1 MSTMYGWCAAPRTP
15 ARCAATSHPPI
26 CLCSPWL
33 CRQQSA
39 WPPRHDGRSE
49 AELREWGR
57 NILENLHHWLIDARE
72 AEVAARYEAQGQLR
86 FEEEVPLHECV
97 RGVCVLKEKVLE
109 FVQEQAQDK
118 NFMNLYAEEEL
129 EHRLGRFFDLTIC
142 HLVRGYEV
150 AMRKACRMAAVV

>member
-1 MSTMYGWCAAPRTP
+1 MLS
-15 ARCAATSHPPI
+15 ARLIHLIEHNWDAIVVRVLHSI
-26 CLCSPWL
+26 
-33 CRQQSA
+33 
-39 WPPRHDGRSE
+39 RHDPEFSHLRRLCD
-49 AELREWGR
+49 AEMREWGR

-150 AMRKACRMAAVV
+150 AMRKACKMAAVV